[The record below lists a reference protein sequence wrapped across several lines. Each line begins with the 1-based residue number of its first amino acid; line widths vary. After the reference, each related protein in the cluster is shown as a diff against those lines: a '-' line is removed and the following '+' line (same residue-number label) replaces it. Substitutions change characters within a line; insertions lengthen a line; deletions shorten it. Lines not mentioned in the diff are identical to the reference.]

1 MSVLVVRGGTVVLAG
16 TPPFRADVAAES
28 GRVQAIGANLPKG
41 DMEVDA
47 TGLHVLPGIVDPH
60 VHFGNTI
67 PFAEDVRGDTGAAL
81 VGGITTAGVFLRSL
95 DSYLTSLPE
104 FRSAIDDG
112 SWIDAFFHLQ
122 IFTDEQIREIEAY
135 SSNFGITS
143 FKFYMSGIP
152 GIVPY
157 VNNGTLLKGLRAVA
171 ALGPRSV
178 VAVHCEDAAL
188 IDSARADLARDPGA
202 GRLADWE
209 RAHPDLAEVVA
220 IETASRLAAEAG
232 VRLYIVHVSSAA
244 GLSSVRRLLGMG
256 YDLVAETTSPYLC
269 LSSDDA
275 NQLLLK
281 MVPPIRSK
289 PNGEALWQGLRDRVI
304 STIGTDNTPRTRAS
318 KKADADL
325 LTAMSGYP
333 MLPVHLPALLHNG
346 WHERRLPLE
355 TLVDCICRKPAETFG
370 LYPRKGSLQ
379 IGSDADMVVVDLA
392 ESRIVDPGELN
403 TIWDFSPF
411 ERKRL
416 YGWPR
421 YTIKNGELVVA
432 RGEIVGERSG
442 KYIPRPLESRS
453 EPIAGRAGPR

>member
-1 MSVLVVRGGTVVLAG
+1 VSVLVVRGGTVVVPG

-28 GRVQAIGANLPKG
+28 GRVQAIGLNLPKG
-41 DMEVDA
+41 DSEIDA
-47 TGLHVLPGIVDPH
+47 NGLHVFPGIVDPH

-67 PFAEDVRGDTGAAL
+67 PFADDVAGDTGAAL
-81 VGGITTAGVFLRSL
+81 IGGITTAGVFLRSL
-95 DSYLTSLPE
+95 DSYLASLPT

-112 SWIDAFFHLQ
+112 SWIDVFFHLQ
-122 IFTDEQIREIEAY
+122 IFTDEQIREMEEY

-157 VNNGTLLKGLRAVA
+157 VNNGTLLQGLRAAA
-171 ALGPRSV
+171 ALSQRSV

-220 IETASRLAAEAG
+220 IETAVRLAAEAR
-232 VRLYIVHVSSAA
+232 VRLYVVHVSSAA
-244 GLSSVRRLLGMG
+244 GLSSVRRLLAMG
-256 YDLVAETTSPYLC
+256 YDFVAETTSPYLC
-269 LSSDDA
+269 LSSDDS
-275 NQLLLK
+275 NELLLK

-289 PNGEALWQGLRDRVI
+289 SNGEALWQGVRDRVI

-318 KKADADL
+318 KKPDADL

-333 MLPVHLPALLHNG
+333 MLPVHLPALLHYG
-346 WHERRLPLE
+346 VHERRVPLE

-370 LYPRKGSLQ
+370 LYPRKGTVQ
-379 IGSDADMVVVDLA
+379 IGSDADMVIVDLT
-392 ESRIVDPGELN
+392 ETRVVDPGELN

-411 ERKRL
+411 EHKRL

-421 YTIKNGELVVA
+421 YTIKNGELVA
-432 RGEIVGERSG
+432 AHGRIVGERSG
-442 KYIPRPLESRS
+442 RYIARPLDTRP
-453 EPIAGRAGPR
+453 EPIPGVTRAR